1 MSSNGAKRDI
11 APGRIKNTEGKPP
24 RQMKILYAGGKS
36 QATKTTTHNF
46 SACHQILVGTFC
58 FAAFAQQHSH
68 QFQQIKAPSL
78 STLSQLLLGTYGRDC
93 TNNKRSRGFSPPHRR
108 SRSLAKS
115 KTSHA
120 AGCAEW
126 TLLKFF
132 QPKVG
137 NWHAGLSRHRSR
149 CPKFTG

>member
-1 MSSNGAKRDI
+1 MSSNGSEVRHS
-11 APGRIKNTEGKPP
+11 PGQNKEHGGKTSKAGEDLVCWRKKARLPKPP
-24 RQMKILYAGGKS
+24 RTIFQPVTKS
-36 QATKTTTHNF
+36 LWEP
-46 SACHQILVGTFC
+46 SV
-58 FAAFAQQHSH
+58 FAQQHSH

-93 TNNKRSRGFSPPHRR
+93 TNNKRSRGLSPPHRR

-115 KTSHA
+115 KTRHA